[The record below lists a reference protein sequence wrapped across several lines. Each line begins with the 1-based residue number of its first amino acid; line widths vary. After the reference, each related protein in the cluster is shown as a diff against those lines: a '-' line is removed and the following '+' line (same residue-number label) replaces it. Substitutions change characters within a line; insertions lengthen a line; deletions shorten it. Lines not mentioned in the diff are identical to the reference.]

1 MKEGPPGPQALL
13 VSLEETAGL
22 LTRYKLN
29 DKSASAPDFPT
40 FTLGLVPRTLP
51 SRPLSILSAPDAH
64 IGDMLGPRFCTLTS
78 CPQSCYNLSEGAVLC
93 LDPVWNLTQSVR
105 CGSFCFYI
113 FL

>member
-40 FTLGLVPRTLP
+40 FTLGP
-51 SRPLSILSAPDAH
+51 S
-64 IGDMLGPRFCTLTS
+64 LGP
-78 CPQSCYNLSEGAVLC
+78 CPPGLSPFSPL
-93 LDPVWNLTQSVR
+93 LMPR
-105 CGSFCFYI
+105 
-113 FL
+113 